1 MSQTIQNEWL
11 AHINGIKKFIAI
23 QQNNYLVRV
32 ICPETE
38 IRTLCQVKYM
48 LEQGIFYS
56 NGPTVQSKSLF
67 PLTGN
72 NWNIGCLLVSC
83 HSPQLSAEYSSG
95 HIPGHLILLTLC
107 HVWQSVPI
115 VLESTIYANRP
126 EVPDCYLC
134 CLMDTPYGCSQVAW
148 SKQTNICWSITAQLT
163 WGSRQDHLHFSHLVT
178 SVRSQQ

>member
-1 MSQTIQNEWL
+1 MVSGDKVWYLLHLIAGIKMPTPEMSQTIQNEWL

-23 QQNNYLVRV
+23 QQNNYLVHV

-56 NGPTVQSKSLF
+56 NGPTVQSQSLF

-95 HIPGHLILLTLC
+95 HIPGHLILLTLSC
-107 HVWQSVPI
+107 LTKCSHCSW
-115 VLESTIYANRP
+115 EHN
-126 EVPDCYLC
+126 LC
-134 CLMDTPYGCSQVAW
+134 Q
-148 SKQTNICWSITAQLT
+148 
-163 WGSRQDHLHFSHLVT
+163 
-178 SVRSQQ
+178 